1 VGILSDDGQS
11 EAASLGGEFEMMTTE
26 ATMFAVID
34 SENVIWGTG
43 SSEESAM
50 LDARHWLGLNHED
63 GADVLGAMTA
73 QPCTKELAESV
84 QVNGGHVRWEWSGT
98 LPRYM
103 QIVIE

>member
-1 VGILSDDGQS
+1 VFILSDDGQCK
-11 EAASLGGEFEMMTTE
+11 AGEFEMSKTTE
-26 ATMFAVID
+26 AEMFAVID